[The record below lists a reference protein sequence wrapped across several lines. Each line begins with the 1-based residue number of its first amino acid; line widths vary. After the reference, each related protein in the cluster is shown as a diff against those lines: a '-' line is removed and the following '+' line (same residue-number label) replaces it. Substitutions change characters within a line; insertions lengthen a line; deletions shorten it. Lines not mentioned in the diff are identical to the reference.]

1 MFYFFEILNG
11 ELEKTFDEETY
22 LYNVYVGEDTNFLQL
37 NFKMHEGCTIN
48 VVGNKDFMD
57 KENYVFVEITKN
69 EKVTTYT
76 FIVHKESAE
85 TVFEYDEAIPLEI
98 TNKNNAFNYTFY
110 IIVICII
117 LIVVL
122 FKIIFRHKKTT

>member
-11 ELEKTFDEETY
+11 ELEMPFDEDTY
-22 LYNVYVGEDTNFLQL
+22 LYNVYVEEDINFLQL

-48 VVGNKDFMD
+48 VVGNKNFMD

-76 FIVHKESAE
+76 FIVHKESDE
-85 TVFEYDEAIPLEI
+85 TVFKYDEVIPLEVV
-98 TNKNNAFNYTFY
+98 NKNNAFNYTPF
-110 IIVICII
+110 IIVICIV